1 MDSFAAPSNGSST
14 WRRSPGTSRAARAIA
29 GAFASSL
36 ALHAMAAPGAS
47 ACNAMSS
54 LVIPDST
61 ITGAAYMTSP
71 TGNYCQVSAT
81 VAPEHDVQVILP
93 DHWKSRY
100 LQTGGAGFDG
110 NVPNAAAL
118 ASGGAFAASG
128 NDLVANGY
136 VVTADNGGH
145 RGAAH
150 PGASFA
156 VDRGLTLSY
165 ASGKI
170 FDTHL
175 VATALMLKYYGQ
187 PARYNYF
194 SGCSNGGKNA
204 SVAAANYPDWFDAIV
219 GGDGVWGQAR
229 DHAGG
234 SDMAGLTS
242 KWAQTVQLGAIT
254 QAQGDALHAAVVK
267 ACDGLDGVKDG
278 IVSNVEACNI
288 PAVVQGMRCGAGAS
302 GACLTDADIGTVM
315 GYIRPLTLNNRVVG
329 APWSGAANLAG
340 IVGPSFGLG
349 SGFLEMAF
357 RTPTPVDPASY
368 DIAHQFADVAAV
380 LDGVYGM
387 TGDLGGIVRYL
398 QRGKKLILFHGW
410 EDQLVPSYVSVD
422 FFRALARADDD
433 AARNSRLYMD
443 PGVGHCSGGN
453 GADSMDLLTVAT
465 KWVEQ
470 GVEPGSYRNPV
481 EAWKRGGG
489 SSPADIGGA
498 AFTRPLCPYPSYAHY
513 VGRGD
518 VDSAANYACRP
529 APWRRGDDAD

>member
-1 MDSFAAPSNGSST
+1 VH
-14 WRRSPGTSRAARAIA
+14 AIA
-29 GAFASSL
+29 AAVVSSM
-36 ALHAMAAPGAS
+36 AIHAEAAAPGAA
-47 ACNAMSS
+47 ACNALKT
-54 LVIPDST
+54 LVIPNAT
-61 ITGAAYMTSP
+61 VTGATYTPSA
-71 TGNYCQVSAT
+71 TGNYCLVAAT
-81 VAPEHDVQVILP
+81 VAPEHDVQVVLP
-93 DHWKSRY
+93 DNWKNRY

-110 NVPNAAAL
+110 NVPDAAAL
-118 ASGGAFAASG
+118 AAGGAFAASG
-128 NDLVANGY
+128 NDLVAGGY

-175 VATALMLKYYGQ
+175 VATALMQNYYGQ

-204 SVAAANYPDWFDAIV
+204 SVAAANYADYFDAII

-229 DHAGG
+229 DPVGG

-254 QAQGDALHAAVVK
+254 PTQGDALHAAVVK
-267 ACDGLDGVKDG
+267 ACDGLDGVRDG

-288 PAVVQGMRCGAGAS
+288 PAVVQGMRCGAGA
-302 GACLTDADIGTVM
+302 GGGCLSDADVGKVM
-315 GYIRPLTLNNRVVG
+315 GYIRPLMLNNRVIG

-340 IVGPSFGLG
+340 IVGPSLGLG
-349 SGFLEMAF
+349 SGFLEMAS
-357 RTPTPVDPASY
+357 RTPAPVDPGSY
-368 DIAHQFADVAAV
+368 DIARQHADVAAA

-410 EDQLVPSYVSVD
+410 EDQLVPSYVSID
-422 FFRALARADDD
+422 FFQALARADDD
-433 AARNSRLYMD
+433 AARNSRLYMG
-443 PGVGHCSGGN
+443 PGVGHCAGGN
-453 GADSMDLLTVAT
+453 GADSMDLLTVAA

-470 GVEPGSYRNPV
+470 GVEPGAHRNPV
-481 EAWKRGGG
+481 DAWKRADS
-489 SSPADIGGA
+489 SSPADIRGA

-513 VGRGD
+513 AGHGD
-518 VDSAANYACRP
+518 VGSAASYACRP
-529 APWRRGDDAD
+529 APSRRNDDAY